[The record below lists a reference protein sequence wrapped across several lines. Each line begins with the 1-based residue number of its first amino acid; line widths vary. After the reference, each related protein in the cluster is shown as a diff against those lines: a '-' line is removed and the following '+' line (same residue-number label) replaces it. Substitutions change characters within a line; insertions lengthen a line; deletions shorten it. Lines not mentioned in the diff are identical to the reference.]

1 MPNDYYGFA
10 ANGCKA
16 CVSFPGRTILTT
28 TTHMIPPRDI
38 PYLEGPHEEEV
49 AAALAAK
56 DYAGALAAL
65 AKLREPIDA
74 FFDDVLVMDPDE
86 AIKNNHLRLLNKF
99 AQTFADVADI
109 GLLSLTLSEP
119 PLLPS

>member
-1 MPNDYYGFA
+1 MDE
-10 ANGCKA
+10 
-16 CVSFPGRTILTT
+16 SILTD
-28 TTHMIPPRDI
+28 PEKDLLSACKNGR
-38 PYLEGPHEEEV
+38 EEV

-109 GLLSLTLSEP
+109 GCLSRKK
-119 PLLPS
+119 